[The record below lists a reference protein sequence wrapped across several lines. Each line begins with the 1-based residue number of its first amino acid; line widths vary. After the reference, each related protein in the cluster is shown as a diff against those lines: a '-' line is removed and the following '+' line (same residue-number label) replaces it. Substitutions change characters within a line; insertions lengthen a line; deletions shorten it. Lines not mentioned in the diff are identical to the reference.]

1 MNSMLSTLKLGRNI
15 RVKHF
20 ACKAPIALFA
30 LVVLIGIGCGKRGA
44 PIPPRERVLQRIEL
58 EGFQRGNQVIL
69 SWKMPARNAPKN
81 NLQNISRA
89 DIYRLAEPATSPQL
103 ISEEDFANRSTLIAA
118 VAISDS
124 DFGLKILNYKDTL
137 QFAGQSARLRY
148 AIRFVNGSG
157 QKAAFSNTLLIEP
170 TSKIAANPT
179 SLAVTASQESVRL
192 TWSAPTANIDGST
205 PVSLLGYNIYRSAS
219 ENEPAKLLN
228 KTPVQETNFADEF
241 FEFEKDYYYFVR
253 AVSVGLETEPVESA
267 ESNIIKFR
275 GIDTFAPS
283 APTSITIAAAPGT
296 ISIFFA
302 INPEKDIAGY
312 KIYRSEDKD
321 VPLANWS
328 LLTTGLLTTNTFQD
342 TRIESGKTYFYYL
355 TATDK
360 TGNVSLPSE
369 IVSETAP

>member
-1 MNSMLSTLKLGRNI
+1 MLSALKYFLI
-15 RVKHF
+15 LIF
-20 ACKAPIALFA
+20 TACLFSS
-30 LVVLIGIGCGKRGA
+30 IGCGKRGA
-44 PIPPRERVLQRIEL
+44 PVPPRERVLQRIEL

-81 NLQNISRA
+81 NLQNIARA

-118 VAISDS
+118 MEIRDS
-124 DFGLKILNYKDTL
+124 DFALKTLNYKDTL

-148 AIRFVNGSG
+148 AIRFVNAAG

-170 TSKIAANPT
+170 TSKLAANPT
-179 SLAVTASQESVRL
+179 SLSAESSQDAVL
-192 TWSAPTANIDGST
+192 LKWSAPTTNIDGMT
-205 PVSLLGYNIYRSAS
+205 PVSIIGYNIYRSTS
-219 ENEPAKLLN
+219 EKETAKLLN
-228 KTPVQETNFADEF
+228 NEPVKATDFKDEF
-241 FEFEKDYYYFVR
+241 FVFEKDYFYFVR
-253 AVSVGLETEPVESA
+253 AVSVGLETEPVESS

-275 GIDTFAPS
+275 GVDNFAPS
-283 APTSITIAAAPGT
+283 SPAAITIAAAPGT

-302 INPEKDIAGY
+302 VNPEKDIAGY

-321 VPLANWS
+321 VPLANWT
-328 LLTTGLLTTNTFQD
+328 LLTTGLLNTNTFQD
-342 TRIESGKTYFYYL
+342 TRVESGKTYFYYL

-360 TGNVSLPSE
+360 TGNVSEPSE